1 MAPDRSEH
9 EPEEYDPEAEFR
21 DPDSDSLTI
30 PEVSTERA
38 GSTLRSDLE
47 SEIEDDATE
56 TPDAS
61 FDEVD
66 VDSDL
71 LTDFWALVLII
82 NVVVFA
88 YALAALFLFFE
99 GETAYATYLFAA
111 GLVLTGFGIH
121 RFRAFK
127 DRDDST
133 ETTEENADDTPS
145 EAEPAD
151 DLEADVDE
159 GTEANGI
166 TDADAV
172 TAGDGTT
179 DADAATT
186 GDGTADA
193 NANANADANDGGDLD
208 STDDG
213 DGAGEP

>member
-1 MAPDRSEH
+1 MAPDRSED

-38 GSTLRSDLE
+38 GSTLRSDLQ
-47 SEIEDDATE
+47 SEIEDDVTE

-88 YALAALFLFFE
+88 YALAALFLVFE
-99 GETAYATYLFAA
+99 GETEYATYLFAG

-121 RFRAFK
+121 RYRAFK
-127 DRDDST
+127 NRDDSA
-133 ETTEENADDTPS
+133 ETAAENADETSS
-145 EAEPAD
+145 ETEPAD
-151 DLEADVDE
+151 SPGSDADE
-159 GTEANGI
+159 I
-166 TDADAV
+166 TDAD
-172 TAGDGTT
+172 
-179 DADAATT
+179 
-186 GDGTADA
+186 
-193 NANANADANDGGDLD
+193 DANDTNDAD
-208 STDDG
+208 DANDADDTDDG
-213 DGAGEP
+213 SNPDDTTDDS